1 MCRKRKLPVLT
12 EQLRGMLF
20 YNFIISMMT
29 ESYSLM
35 SVCTM
40 IGCFK
45 ISFASIGEFVQ
56 TVSCFSALAVLII
69 YPLFILI
76 YFGNNWKNQKI
87 IKDA

>member
-1 MCRKRKLPVLT
+1 
-12 EQLRGMLF
+12 MLF

-45 ISFASIGEFVQ
+45 ISFASIGEIVQ
-56 TVSCFSALAVLII
+56 TVSCFSALAGLVI
-69 YPLFILI
+69 YPLFILF
-76 YFGNNWKNQKI
+76 YLGYNWRNPKS